1 MKNYVKNRAFARQL
15 SVMLFFI
22 FSFSPFVSSA
32 HAQEAMIS
40 LRLENQSI
48 KYGLESI
55 EKQSEY
61 IFFYDDGIKPLLTKR
76 ISLTINSVPI
86 GTALTKLLES
96 TDLSFKI
103 TGKQV
108 LITPEP
114 TSGSQRQGQSGTEA
128 MAGGEPND
136 DKVIVSGVVT
146 DETGQPLPGVN
157 VVVMSLKLIT
167 ATDVNGRYM
176 ITIPS
181 PDGAVPLRFSF
192 VGMKTVEIIIEERE
206 GMVSRNVVLVPDA
219 QLEEVVVTGIFTRT
233 AESFTGA
240 ATTLTDNDLVRVGN
254 RNVIES
260 LKNLDPS
267 VYIPVNLTMGSDP
280 NTIPTM
286 SIRGTSSFPLTET
299 STLKSNYQNQPNQPL
314 IILDG
319 FQTSIEYLVDM
330 DMNRIESVTI
340 LKDASAKALYGS
352 KAANGV
358 IVIETKRIGGSEQ
371 RITYNGNIS
380 LEMPDLT
387 SYDLTNALEKLQV
400 EMAEGVYQSN
410 YHSQQEQNMRLYN
423 DRKKL
428 ALEGLNTHWL
438 SKPLRTGVGHKHSL
452 SLELG
457 DSQNLRAIFDLTY
470 NQVSGVMKES
480 ERQNISGTSH
490 ISYRRKNLLFRN
502 VTTFLSNNSIDSP
515 YGSFDSYAK
524 MNPYWQAT
532 DADGSVL
539 RWSEANIPN
548 PLYDATIGTSLTSE
562 YTDFTNNFYT
572 EWFISPE
579 WKTTIRFSV
588 SDKKNQADSFYPT
601 NHSSFSNYR
610 SADLLVRRG
619 RYILENGKSRS
630 ISGDA
635 NVNYMKSVGRHTIFS
650 NLGAFVSEDTYSA
663 YQHFAE
669 GFMNNQMA
677 DITFA
682 RQYAEGVPPVGYAS
696 INRQADFLLT
706 ASYDYDN
713 RYLTDLTV
721 RESASSLYGAN
732 NRWANSWSLGAGWNI
747 HNEAIFKDL
756 KDVIK
761 MLKLR
766 ASVGITGNQNFST
779 NAAIGTYRYYT
790 GVVYGGFPGAYLHN
804 LPNPN
809 LKWEQKK
816 DNNFGLDARIWG
828 LNLSFDYYFADT
840 KNMLTRVTIPTSTGF
855 ASVMDNLGLVR
866 NYGYEVKANYTIWQ
880 GRQGFLNIYGTVVN
894 NKNEIISLSESMRE
908 YNERMKSLAEDA
920 GTATPVLIYEDG
932 LSMNTIWAVPSAGID
947 PSTGHEVY
955 IKKDGSKTYR
965 YSAADLVA
973 AGDSD
978 PRYRG
983 IVGFSGEYKGFGLST
998 TLSFLAGSQM
1008 YNYTLVNRVEDAD
1021 IAWNVDRR
1029 VLLGRWQKPGQ
1040 VTQFKKFQSDE
1051 VTRATT
1057 RFVQDRNELTISVI
1071 SAYYEFPESIYKDLG
1086 MRRLRLSFYINDV
1099 ATFSSIKVERGL
1111 TYPFARN
1118 MSLSL
1123 TGTF

>member
-1 MKNYVKNRAFARQL
+1 MKNHVKNRAFARQL

-22 FSFSPFVSSA
+22 SSFSPFVSSVY
-32 HAQEAMIS
+32 AQDTKIS

-48 KYGLESI
+48 QYGLESI

-76 ISLTINSVPI
+76 ISLTVNSVPI

-108 LITPEP
+108 LIAPKP
-114 TSGSQRQGQSGTEA
+114 TSRSQRQGQLETEA
-128 MAGGEPND
+128 D
-136 DKVIVSGVVT
+136 SLVTTDKVIVSGVVT

-167 ATDVNGRYM
+167 ATDVNGRYT

-192 VGMKTVEIIIEERE
+192 VGMRTVEIIIEERE
-206 GMVSRNVVLVPDA
+206 GMVSRDVRLVPDA
-219 QLEEVVVTGIFTRT
+219 QLDELVVTGIFTRT

-240 ATTLTDNDLVRVGN
+240 ATTLSDDDLVRVGN

-299 STLKSNYQNQPNQPL
+299 STLKSNYHNQPNQPL

-330 DMNRIESVTI
+330 DMNRVESVTI

-410 YHSQQEQNMRLYN
+410 YHSQQEQNTRLYN

-428 ALEGLNTHWL
+428 ALEGLSTHWL
-438 SKPLRTGVGHKHSL
+438 SKPLRTGVGHKHNL

-457 DSQNLRAIFDLTY
+457 DSHSLRAILDLTY

-502 VTTFLSNNSIDSP
+502 VTTFLSNSSTDSP
-515 YGSFDSYAK
+515 YGSFNSYAK
-524 MNPYWQAT
+524 MNPYWQAN
-532 DADGSVL
+532 DADGNVL
-539 RWSEANIPN
+539 RWSETNVPN

-562 YTDFTNNFYT
+562 YTHFTNNFYT

-601 NHSSFSNYR
+601 NHSNFSNYR
-610 SADLLVRRG
+610 SSDLLVRRG
-619 RYILENGKSRS
+619 RYILENGESRS

-635 NVNYMKSVGRHTIFS
+635 NVNYMKSVGRHTFFS

-682 RQYAEGVPPVGYAS
+682 RQYAEGVPPMGYAS
-696 INRQADFLLT
+696 INRQADFLLA

-732 NRWANSWSLGAGWNI
+732 NRWANSWSLGVGWNI
-747 HNEAIFKDL
+747 HNEAIFKDI

-866 NYGYEVKANYTIWQ
+866 NYGYEVKANYTLWQ
-880 GRQGFLNIYGTVVN
+880 GRRGFLNIYGTVVN

-947 PSTGHEVY
+947 PGTGHEVY
-955 IKKDGSKTYR
+955 LKKDGSKTYR

-1008 YNYTLVNRVEDAD
+1008 YNYTLVSRVEDAD

-1057 RFVQDRNELTISVI
+1057 RFVQDRNELTISSI